1 MSVLNTNVG
10 SQSASQCRL
19 AIVPDFVAVPGITK
33 AAEGKYQ
40 VFDEGDLRDGPGR
53 VGYFMSG
60 SSRLSGE
67 LGEHAVEEE
76 QVFES
81 PEKPFTTT
89 DLVQAG
95 ALNSDAAMVPQ
106 NAERV
111 EDNRVSDCQFIGR
124 NHNFVGVAD
133 NWIKRLTP
141 ALVVDDTVT
150 VFTSCLGVVPVAVI
164 HG

>member
-1 MSVLNTNVG
+1 MKKISG
-10 SQSASQCRL
+10 M
-19 AIVPDFVAVPGITK
+19 
-33 AAEGKYQ
+33 
-40 VFDEGDLRDGPGR
+40 GPGK
-53 VGYFMSG
+53 VGYFIPG
-60 SSRLSGE
+60 GSRLSGE
-67 LGEHAVEEE
+67 LGGHEVEEE

-81 PEKPFTTT
+81 PQKPFTTT
-89 DLVQAG
+89 DLVPAR
-95 ALNSDAAMVPQ
+95 ALNSDAAMLPQ

-133 NWIKRLTP
+133 NWIKPLTP
-141 ALVVDDTVT
+141 ALVVYDTVT

>member
-1 MSVLNTNVG
+1 M
-10 SQSASQCRL
+10 
-19 AIVPDFVAVPGITK
+19 
-33 AAEGKYQ
+33 
-40 VFDEGDLRDGPGR
+40 GPGK
-53 VGYFMSG
+53 VGYFISG
-60 SSRLSGE
+60 RSRLSGE
-67 LGEHAVEEE
+67 LGGHEVEEE

-81 PEKPFTTT
+81 PQKPFTTT
-89 DLVQAG
+89 DLVPAG

-106 NAERV
+106 NSERV

-133 NWIKRLTP
+133 NWIEPLTP
-141 ALVVDDTVT
+141 TLMVYDTVT

>member
-1 MSVLNTNVG
+1 MG
-10 SQSASQCRL
+10 
-19 AIVPDFVAVPGITK
+19 
-33 AAEGKYQ
+33 
-40 VFDEGDLRDGPGR
+40 LRR
-53 VGYFMSG
+53 VGYFISE

-67 LGEHAVEEE
+67 LGEYAVEGE

-89 DLVQAG
+89 DLVPAG
-95 ALNSDAAMVPQ
+95 ALNSDVAIVPQ

-111 EDNRVSDCQFIGR
+111 EDNGVSDRQFIGR

-133 NWIKRLTP
+133 NWIKCLTP

-164 HG
+164 QGCFVVRHSLISWAPACPPARSTGQDTCWS